1 MNVCPFASLSLRAEY
16 RLLPRNLSDN
26 FGVVGIGSVVAAKT
40 QRGRPYYAAGRWTL
54 INASIKDFSKG
65 SEMARVADAE
75 TVEI

>member
-26 FGVVGIGSVVAAKT
+26 LGVVGIGSVVAAKT
-40 QRGRPYYAAGRWTL
+40 QRGRPYYRCRSMDIDQGVY
-54 INASIKDFSKG
+54 KGFSKG

-75 TVEI
+75 AVEI